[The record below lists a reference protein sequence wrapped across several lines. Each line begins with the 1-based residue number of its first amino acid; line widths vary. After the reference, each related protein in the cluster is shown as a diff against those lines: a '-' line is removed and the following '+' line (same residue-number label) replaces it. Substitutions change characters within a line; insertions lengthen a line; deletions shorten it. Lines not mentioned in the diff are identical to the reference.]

1 MLTKVFVDITK
12 AFVNNASQELNRQ
25 INTFLMNSNLPRPT
39 EKELEILRVL
49 WKHGPST
56 VRQVHKILNRERET
70 AAGYSTALKMLQVMT
85 QKGLVERD
93 DTERPQV
100 YTTRVPKE
108 QTQRQLV
115 KDLLNRAFG
124 GSVRQL
130 VMQALSAKEASEEE
144 IEQLEQLLDKFE
156 EKRK

>member
-1 MLTKVFVDITK
+1 MD
-12 AFVNNASQELNRQ
+12 R
-25 INTFLMNSNLPRPT
+25 NLPRPT
-39 EKELEILRVL
+39 ETELEILRVL
-49 WKHGPST
+49 WKLGPST

-70 AAGYSTALKMLQVMT
+70 EVGYSTALKMLQVMT

-100 YTTRVPKE
+100 YTTRVPQE

-130 VMQALSAKEASEEE
+130 MMQALSAKEASEEE

-156 EKRK
+156 EKKK

>member
-1 MLTKVFVDITK
+1 MD
-12 AFVNNASQELNRQ
+12 R
-25 INTFLMNSNLPRPT
+25 NLPRPT
-39 EKELEILRVL
+39 ETELEILRVL
-49 WKHGPST
+49 WKLGPST
-56 VRQVHKILNRERET
+56 VRQVHRILNREREIEV
-70 AAGYSTALKMLQVMT
+70 GYSTTLKMLQVMT

-100 YTTRVPKE
+100 YTTRVPQE

-130 VMQALSAKEASEEE
+130 MMQALSAKEASEEE

-156 EKRK
+156 EKKK

>member
-1 MLTKVFVDITK
+1 MK
-12 AFVNNASQELNRQ
+12 NN
-25 INTFLMNSNLPRPT
+25 NLPRPT
-39 EKELEILRVL
+39 ETELEILRVL

-56 VRQVHKILNRERET
+56 VRQVHKILNGERET
-70 AAGYSTALKMLQVMT
+70 EVGYSTTLKMLQVMT

-93 DTERPQV
+93 ETERPQV
-100 YTTRVPKE
+100 YTTRVPQE

-130 VMQALSAKEASEEE
+130 VMQALSEKEASDEEL
-144 IEQLEQLLDKFE
+144 EQLENLLDKFE
-156 EKRK
+156 EKKK